1 MKVIQEFK
9 EFAIKGNALDLA
21 VGVIIG
27 AAFGKIVTS
36 LVEEVM
42 MPPLGYLVG
51 RINFTNMFLSLDGK
65 TYLTLEAAK
74 KAGAPVIAYGAFFN
88 NIINFLLVAFAVF
101 MLVKQIN
108 RIKKGE
114 DEKPEGKQCEFCKS
128 NIAVDATRC
137 PQCTSELE
145 SAAVV
150 KAGVL

>member
-27 AAFGKIVTS
+27 AAFSKIVTS
-36 LVEEVM
+36 LVEEVL

-51 RINFTNMFLSLDGK
+51 RIDFTNLFFSLDGK
-65 TYLTLEAAK
+65 NYATLEAAK
-74 KAGAPVIAYGAFFN
+74 KAGAPILAYGVFFN
-88 NIINFLLVAFAVF
+88 NVINFLLVALAVF
-101 MLVKQIN
+101 LLVKQIN
-108 RIKKGE
+108 RIKKGQ

-137 PQCTSELE
+137 PQCTSELGE
-145 SAAVV
+145 VAV